1 MAREISREREGL
13 RGERVAT
20 QARREKGS
28 AGAMLACLSHASRWT
43 PVDVSH
49 PVGADALQC
58 LAAKLAAEGAA
69 TPPDL
74 SGFTAGEAREM
85 FPCLREWSECFT
97 KALIVHARKLA
108 HEKAKRPRDDDAAE
122 LLSQVARA
130 TPPNPPGQVTARQ
143 LHAAARARRRR
154 QQWSRKRP
162 SARRQHRAYGR
173 SAGQARH

>member
-1 MAREISREREGL
+1 
-13 RGERVAT
+13 
-20 QARREKGS
+20 
-28 AGAMLACLSHASRWT
+28 MLACLSHASRWT

-97 KALIVHARKLA
+97 KAFVFSRGSWLT
-108 HEKAKRPRDDDAAE
+108 KRRSGRGMTMRRNRY
-122 LLSQVARA
+122 LRS
-130 TPPNPPGQVTARQ
+130 
-143 LHAAARARRRR
+143 RARRR
-154 QQWSRKRP
+154 P
-162 SARRQHRAYGR
+162 TRRGK
-173 SAGQARH
+173 

>member
-1 MAREISREREGL
+1 
-13 RGERVAT
+13 
-20 QARREKGS
+20 
-28 AGAMLACLSHASRWT
+28 MLACLSHASRWT

-122 LLSQVARA
+122 SLSQVARA

-154 QQWSRKRP
+154 QQCSRKRP
-162 SARRQHRAYGR
+162 SVRR
-173 SAGQARH
+173 